1 MANEGEVAVVTPS
14 QSWHC
19 QTLPEK
25 DIETVERDTALGTLY
40 RLWKRARGDDIP
52 GADQFDPQAVLG
64 DGSREGFLRFST
76 EALNPMDYTF
86 NTAQPIDAI
95 EESVTLGSLDQS
107 IQNRELI
114 LDLLYC
120 GHLRVPVYQNI
131 NHVISLADYHYRRLL
146 LPVANESGAV
156 SGIFLCY
163 RMIDTVETSQPD
175 RVFL

>member
-1 MANEGEVAVVTPS
+1 MSNEGEVAVVTPS

-19 QTLPEK
+19 QTLPEA
-25 DIETVERDTALGTLY
+25 DIETYERDTTLGVLY
-40 RLWKRARGDDIP
+40 RLWRRVRGDDIP
-52 GADQFDPQAVLG
+52 SSDEFDPQAVLG
-64 DGSREGFLRFST
+64 DGDREGFLRFST
-76 EALNPMDYTF
+76 ESLNPMDYTF
-86 NTAQPIDAI
+86 SATQSLGAI

-120 GHLRVPVYQNI
+120 GHLRVPIYQNI
-131 NHVISLADYHYRRLL
+131 NHVISMADYHYRRLL
-146 LPVANESGAV
+146 LPVGNESGAV

-163 RMIDTVETSQPD
+163 RMIDTVENSEAD

>member
-1 MANEGEVAVVTPS
+1 MSNEGQVAIVTPS

-19 QTLPEK
+19 HTLPESE
-25 DIETVERDTALGTLY
+25 IETDERATTLGVLY
-40 RLWKRARGDDIP
+40 RLWTRVRGNGIP
-52 GADQFDPQAVLG
+52 REDQFDPQAVLG

-86 NTAQPIDAI
+86 NTSQSMGAI
-95 EESVTLGSLDQS
+95 EESVTLGSLDHS

-120 GHLRVPVYQNI
+120 GHLRIPVYQDI
-131 NHVISLADYHYRRLL
+131 NHVISLAEYHYRRLL
-146 LPVANESGAV
+146 LPVENGSGAV

-163 RMIDTVETSQPD
+163 RMFDAVEKRQRD